1 MNQYSYSNMSS
12 DCDYFDFQDIGNMAY
27 LDITDDNVCL
37 RICHHIKG
45 EKPRFTVIGENN
57 ASS

>member
-1 MNQYSYSNMSS
+1 MSS

-45 EKPRFTVIGENN
+45 EKPRFTVISENN